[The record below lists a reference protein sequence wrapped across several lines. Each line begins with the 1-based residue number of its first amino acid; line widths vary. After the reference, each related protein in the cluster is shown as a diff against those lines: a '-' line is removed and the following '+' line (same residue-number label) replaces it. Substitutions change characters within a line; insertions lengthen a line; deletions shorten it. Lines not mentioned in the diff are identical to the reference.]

1 MRITH
6 SQRLLVA
13 LLSIYTENNK
23 HREINVA
30 PYNVH
35 YNIIQQEFVSAIKKK
50 KWHELLET

>member
-13 LLSIYTENNK
+13 LLNIYTENNK

-50 KWHELLET
+50 VA